1 MSAANRHPFLRWLDG
16 QVGSP
21 VFTPQQ
27 IYQMTVPLVLDSLSI
42 MFINM
47 LITALISSAGET
59 SIAAVNLV
67 SPLLSLIMCILSGIS
82 AGGTVAVTQ
91 YYGGGDIART
101 QKAAGHILW
110 LTTLTGAV
118 LGAALMLFARPILRA
133 LYAQAEP
140 VVMEKA
146 ASYLVLGAL
155 SMIIFTIY
163 TGVFS
168 ILRGLGESR
177 KCLYLSI
184 IINVAYLVFSLLFL
198 NVWKL
203 DIFGSALALICARTM
218 GALCALAFLFLP
230 KDMPIRVSFRDI
242 FSFEKPILASILTTS
257 IPFGIEQMFLSGG
270 NIILAAMTV
279 PLGTTA
285 MAVNSIAVSLW
296 GMTCAAAN
304 SAGTLGIT
312 VSGRCIGAE
321 EKEHAFRYGCKMC
334 VWAIVLLGVSVLVFY
349 PFFPLML
356 RHLYHAAP
364 DVQAETLRLLH
375 SLLLPAF
382 LFWPISNVI
391 PGILRAGRDTVFPS
405 VLSLAS
411 MWGVRIVCGYI
422 LAIRM
427 GMGLS
432 GLWVSMWAE
441 WAVRSAILAVRYF
454 RKKWF
459 AKAVPAK
466 AG

>member
-1 MSAANRHPFLRWLDG
+1 MSSATNRRPFRQWLDR
-16 QVGSP
+16 QVSSP

-27 IYQMTVPLVLDSLSI
+27 IYRMTVPLVLDSLSI

-67 SPLLSLIMCILSGIS
+67 SPLLSLIMCILSGVS

-91 YYGGGDIART
+91 YYGSGDTART

-110 LTTLTGAV
+110 LTVLSGAV
-118 LGAALMLFARPILRA
+118 LGAALMLLARPILRT

-140 VVMEKA
+140 VVMQKA

-155 SMIIFTIY
+155 SMIIFTVY

-168 ILRGLGESR
+168 ILRGLGESQ

-184 IINVAYLVFSLLFL
+184 IINAAYLVFSLLFL

-203 DIFGSALALICARTM
+203 DIFGSALALICARTV
-218 GALCALAFLFLP
+218 GALCALGFLFLP
-230 KDMPIRVSFRDI
+230 KDMPIRVGMRDI
-242 FSFEKPILASILTTS
+242 FSFEKPILTSILTTS
-257 IPFGIEQMFLSGG
+257 VPFGIEQMFLSGG
-270 NIILAAMTV
+270 NIVLAAMAV

-285 MAVNSIAVSLW
+285 MAVNSVAVSLW
-296 GMTCAAAN
+296 GVTCAAAN

-312 VSGRCIGAE
+312 VSGRCIGAN

-334 VWAIVLLGVSVLVFY
+334 VWAAVLLGASVLVFY
-349 PFFPLML
+349 PLFPWML
-356 RHLYHAAP
+356 RRLYHASP
-364 DVQAETLRLLH
+364 VVQAETLRLLYG
-375 SLLLPAF
+375 LLLPAF
-382 LFWPISNVI
+382 LFWPVSNVI

-405 VLSLAS
+405 ALSLAS

-422 LAIRM
+422 LSIRM
-427 GMGLS
+427 GLGLE
-432 GLWVSMWAE
+432 GLWASMWAE
-441 WAVRSAILAVRYF
+441 WAVRSAILSFRYF
-454 RKKWF
+454 RKKWLV
-459 AKAVPAK
+459 KA
-466 AG
+466 